1 MFKHIVIDTN
11 ILFNDFDLTGVDLK
25 KLIKFS
31 SIYKINL
38 CFPQV
43 VIDELIGQYSKK
55 FDDEADSLTKSFNAL
70 QKTLLTKKVNYFNI
84 DETTKSLRKRKGQYE
99 THLYEF
105 IEKHRITVLPYPK
118 VGHSEIVKRMYL
130 KKHPFT
136 NDKIEIGYKD
146 YLIALSAIKKQS
158 KRNQVILYT
167 KNLKDFCELSNKNS
181 KELEPFHSDF
191 ETISCFATD
200 NLSVILQNLRDQ
212 QARRIKKLSLE
223 PEKIY
228 SLFERFGREIVTN
241 ILFTDD
247 AFGDM
252 TFEVEIIE
260 NTFISKPVEFSVDI
274 DKEWDL
280 FHLKGIVEIS
290 FSCNFELNNY
300 SFEML
305 DKDFVF
311 YDLVVKALKSKGIAL
326 NSEEDWSY
334 KFYDFNY
341 HKKFDISY
349 EIFDYQKPEDIDV
362 YDEFALSIYPLHS

>member
-1 MFKHIVIDTN
+1 MFKYIVIDTN
-11 ILFNDFDLTGVDLK
+11 ILFNDFDLTKVDLR

-31 SIYKINL
+31 SIYKINI

-43 VIDELIGQYSKK
+43 VIDELIGQYSQK
-55 FDDEADSLTKSFNAL
+55 FDDEVDSLIKSFDAL
-70 QKTLLTKKVNYFNI
+70 QKTLLTKKINSFNV
-84 DETTKSLRKRKGQYE
+84 DETSKDLRKRKEQYE
-99 THLYEF
+99 HHLYDF
-105 IEKHRITVLPYPK
+105 IKKHRITVLPYPK
-118 VGHSEIVKRMYL
+118 EDHSEIVRRMYL

-136 NDKIEIGYKD
+136 NDKVELGYKD
-146 YLIALSAIKKQS
+146 YLIAVSAKKKQS

-167 KNLKDFCELSNKNS
+167 KNLKDFCKLSNKNS

-191 ETISCFATD
+191 EATSCFATD
-200 NLSVILQNLRDQ
+200 NLSVILQSLRNQ
-212 QARRIKKLSLE
+212 QARRLKKLSLE
-223 PEKIY
+223 PEKID
-228 SLFERFGREIVTN
+228 SLFDKFGREIVTN
-241 ILFTDD
+241 ILFSDD
-247 AFGDM
+247 AFGDI

-260 NTFISKPVEFSVDI
+260 NTFISKSVEFSVDI

-290 FSCNFELNNY
+290 FSCNFELDNY

-311 YDLVVKALKSKGIAL
+311 YDLVVKALESKGIVL
-326 NSEEDWSY
+326 NSEEEWSY

-349 EIFDYQKPEDIDV
+349 EIFDYQKPEDVDV
-362 YDEFALSIYPLHS
+362 YDEFALSIYPLH